1 MSGAGTPEG
10 RLPEGRLLEGR
21 VALVIGGSRGIGA
34 GVARAFGRHG
44 AAVGVN
50 YLRSADAA
58 KEVVSDIEAGGSR
71 AVAVAGDAADAGD
84 VAEIVRQTADA
95 LGDIDVLVCNAVG
108 STENAIDRVRKGLTL
123 ALDNAEDVQARVA
136 TQLATTLF
144 PAREVLPGM
153 RRRGGGSIVLIG
165 ATASRGRPGRGIAE
179 ISVAKAAQDALARS
193 LAVELGPDRVRV
205 NVVAP
210 GMVPTDANAG
220 PHQEPMMGEMAKVTP
235 LGRVAYVDDVADT
248 VVAFASGLTRHVTG
262 AYVGVD
268 GGRSML

>member
-1 MSGAGTPEG
+1 MSGSGTA
-10 RLPEGRLLEGR
+10 GRLLDGR

-34 GVARAFGRHG
+34 EVARAFGRHG

-50 YLRSADAA
+50 YLNSADAA
-58 KEVVSDIEAGGSR
+58 KEVVTDIEGNGSR
-71 AVAVAGDAADAGD
+71 AVAVAGDAAKAGD
-84 VAEIVRQTADA
+84 VAEIVRQTIDA

-193 LAVELGPDRVRV
+193 LAVELGPDHIRV

-220 PHQEPMMGEMAKVTP
+220 PHQKPMISEMAKVTP
-235 LGRVAYVDDVADT
+235 LGRVAHVDDVADT